1 MSCINIVYQMN
12 GNLCKRF
19 LRFSQSHFGFGRP
32 LHEKSPASA
41 GPLYNVASSC
51 SAPCSSSVISVMVC
65 SGVTT
70 GTAPFS
76 KVSTSAS

>member
-19 LRFSQSHFGFGRP
+19 LHFFSITLWVR
-32 LHEKSPASA
+32 SPATRKKPRLS
-41 GPLYNVASSC
+41 GTLYNVASSC

-70 GTAPFS
+70 GAAPFS
-76 KVSTSAS
+76 KVSTRAS